1 MNYHSRKE
9 RQPPAEHTNHL
20 PSLAGD
26 NKWCL
31 HSQPPSLPFITCTWA
46 EKQQTFQTH
55 RNEAP
60 AGGLWVPGRKQC
72 FWQSITERLP
82 AFVLAPAQAQ
92 SAWSRSP
99 EWAEAGLRWGG
110 RGRGLRD
117 TYERRRIQLDF
128 PPSACRYLKTEDA
141 VCFRGNSESTPSYG
155 NSPSSTPPPAP
166 VNPAKTRQSNGS
178 IKSKIN
184 LSFRIK

>member
-1 MNYHSRKE
+1 MV
-9 RQPPAEHTNHL
+9 PPLTT
-20 PSLAGD
+20 
-26 NKWCL
+26 
-31 HSQPPSLPFITCTWA
+31 SLPTI
-46 EKQQTFQTH
+46 H
-55 RNEAP
+55 HLHMSREAANIP
-60 AGGLWVPGRKQC
+60 DTQKRSPPLPPGGLWVPGRKQC

-99 EWAEAGLRWGG
+99 GWAEAGLCWGG

-117 TYERRRIQLDF
+117 TYERPRIQLDF
-128 PPSACRYLKTEDA
+128 PPSACRYLRTEDA

-166 VNPAKTRQSNGS
+166 VNPEKTRQSNGS

-184 LSFRIK
+184 LSFHTEK